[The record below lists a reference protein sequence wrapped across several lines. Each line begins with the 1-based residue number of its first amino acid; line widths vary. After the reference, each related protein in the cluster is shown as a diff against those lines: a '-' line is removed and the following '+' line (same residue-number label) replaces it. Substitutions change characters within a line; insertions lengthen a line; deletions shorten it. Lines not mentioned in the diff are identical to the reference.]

1 MAARVLR
8 GRSASTRVLVAGVIA
23 GAVTFGL
30 LAQLLNQ
37 SLLSLATTILLYV
50 VLVQGWNVLGGY
62 VGYLNLGIAAFF
74 GVGSYTVGMLWYHL
88 GWPPFASAAVAGI
101 VAVGVA
107 LLLAAP
113 TLRLRGAYF
122 AIMTLIVTFIVQTI
136 ALNWPATQG
145 AIGIF
150 LTPPT
155 SDPRLNETIFFVIY
169 LALAT
174 LLTIGVLVME
184 RSRFGDALR
193 AIREDEDAASI
204 IGINT
209 TRLKVIAFVVGAGFA
224 GVVGGIQGYRLS
236 YVEPTGAF
244 DLGLSINVVVMAVLG
259 GAGSWIG
266 PLIGAPVVLALAE
279 LFRVAVTHV
288 EVFGQSLPIELN
300 RLALGTIIVLLALF
314 APRGVVGIFQRVR
327 GRSLGV

>member
-1 MAARVLR
+1 MSKRTLVVGVLAA
-8 GRSASTRVLVAGVIA
+8 
-23 GAVTFGL
+23 AVL
-30 LAQLLNQ
+30 LALISQILDQ
-37 SLLSLATTILLYV
+37 TTLSLTTTILLYV

-62 VGYLNLGIAAFF
+62 VGYLNLGHAAFF
-74 GVGSYTVGMLWYHL
+74 GVGSYTVGMLWFHFA
-88 GWPPFASAAVAGI
+88 WPPFASAAVAGL
-101 VAVGVA
+101 VAVVVA

-122 AIMTLIVTFIVQTI
+122 AIMTLIITFIVQTV

-155 SDPRLNETIFFVIY
+155 TDPRLNETIFFFIY
-169 LALAT
+169 LGLAT

-204 IGINT
+204 IGIDT
-209 TRLKVIAFVVGAGFA
+209 TRLKVLAFVVGAAFA
-224 GVVGGIQGYRLS
+224 GIAGGIQGYRLS
-236 YVEPTGAF
+236 YIEPMGAF
-244 DLGLSINVVVMAVLG
+244 DVGLSINVVVMAVLG
-259 GAGSWIG
+259 GSGSWIG
-266 PLIGAPVVLALAE
+266 PLIGAPVVVALAE
-279 LFRVAVTHV
+279 LFRVAVAHIDI
-288 EVFGQSLPIELN
+288 FGYSLPIELN
-300 RLALGTIIVLLALF
+300 RLALGTIIVALALF
-314 APRGVVGIFQRVR
+314 APRGIVGIFQRVR